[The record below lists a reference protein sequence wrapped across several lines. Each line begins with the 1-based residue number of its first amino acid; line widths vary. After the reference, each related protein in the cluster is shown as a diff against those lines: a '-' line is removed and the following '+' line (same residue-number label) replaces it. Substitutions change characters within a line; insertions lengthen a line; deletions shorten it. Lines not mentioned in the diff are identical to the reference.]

1 MTPIPPLSYEDA
13 LEHYKSLAE
22 REFGEKV
29 KGKANPYT
37 SMNGNMFSF
46 LDKNGTLCLRL
57 SKSDLA
63 EFMAEHNVP
72 PVEQYG
78 AVMRDYVSI
87 PHPVLDDQK
96 RLKEVFAKCLDN
108 AKSLP
113 AKPTTKKR

>member
-1 MTPIPPLSYEDA
+1 MTYGDA
-13 LEHYKSLAE
+13 LENHTTLAE
-22 REFGEKV
+22 SKLGEKV

-46 LDKNGTLCLRL
+46 LDKEGTLCLRL
-57 SKSDLA
+57 SNADLT
-63 EFMAEHNVP
+63 EFMAEHGVP

-78 AVMRDYVSI
+78 AVMEDYVSI

-96 RLKEVFAKCLDN
+96 RLKEVFGKCMDN

-113 AKPTTKKR
+113 AKPTKKKS

>member
-1 MTPIPPLSYEDA
+1 MTYEDA
-13 LEHYKSLAE
+13 LENYKSLAE
-22 REFGEKV
+22 SELGEKV

-46 LDKNGTLCLRL
+46 LDKEGTLCLRL
-57 SKSDLA
+57 SKDDVSA
-63 EFMAEHNVP
+63 FMAEHDIP

-78 AVMRDYVSI
+78 AVMEDYVSI

-96 RLKEVFAKCLDN
+96 RLKEVFSKCLDN

-113 AKPTTKKR
+113 AKPTKKNK